1 VRTFCGQGE
10 GVLQMQTSVLFGAK
24 KFGFF
29 EIYGM
34 STWTKG
40 EGGLG
45 QCGHASEKD
54 GVNFSQ
60 FCAGVLYGR
69 PHKNCA
75 EKLTTNYV
83 ELQMESCT
91 EKLETNTAFP

>member
-1 VRTFCGQGE
+1 MRPYA
-10 GVLQMQTSVLFGAK
+10 LFGAK

-29 EIYGM
+29 EIYCM
-34 STWTKG
+34 STRTKG

-45 QCGHASEKD
+45 QCEHVSDKE

-60 FCAGVLYGR
+60 FCADVLYGR
-69 PHKNCA
+69 PLNNIQPY
-75 EKLTTNYV
+75 TTEV
-83 ELQMESCT
+83 ELRMESCT